1 MSDATEDAPMSMDE
15 ARRHNDDRAVAAL
28 CHRIGFANVIESA
41 TRQSETA
48 MASAGWPKPTTAV
61 PAEKPAAATVGPAIA
76 WTATLGLIPG
86 YGHDND
92 DAAVAER
99 RILLVEAWSRE
110 MERTLLEDNF
120 SVSCVMTDSVV
131 HYPASGRCPKGGEIA
146 VTLSGSSNPR
156 YVPSDRFEAFMDA
169 VESTVKAV
177 QTAMEQTSCR
187 IEFTPLLRSTY
198 SRLDD

>member
-28 CHRIGFANVIESA
+28 CRRIGFANVIESA
-41 TRQSETA
+41 TRQGEAAIAAAGVASTETVI
-48 MASAGWPKPTTAV
+48 SGFGQP
-61 PAEKPAAATVGPAIA
+61 AATVGPAIA

-131 HYPASGRCPKGGEIA
+131 HYPASGHCPKGGEIA

-156 YVPSDRFEAFMDA
+156 YVPFDRFEAFMDA

-177 QTAMEQTSCR
+177 QIAMEQTSCR